1 MRFKHPCPN
10 CASLLSGPRTSCD
23 QCGYPH
29 HARTELHFPPLAIKP
44 FQINLASLFS
54 TLTIVAL
61 MLALFAA
68 VEFEVA
74 LVFAVVLFPILN
86 FLDQFRENLCEQAR
100 IDRRRMEAQAGPF
113 GDGELTP
120 PSEDDHQASA

>member
-10 CASLLSGPRTSCD
+10 CAALRSGPRTSCD

-29 HARTELHFPPLAIKP
+29 HARTELHFAPLKIKP
-44 FQINLASLFS
+44 FQINLASLIS

-61 MLALFAA
+61 MLAIFAA

-74 LVFAVVLFPILN
+74 LIFAVVLFPILN
-86 FLDQFRENLCEQAR
+86 FLDQFRENLREQAQ
-100 IDRRRMEAQAGPF
+100 IDRRRFHPTPDPF
-113 GDGELTP
+113 SDENP
-120 PSEDDHQASA
+120 R